1 MTFKVDTISINRIYL
16 DNNNPRHD
24 PIESEPDIIK
34 HLIAKEDVK
43 ALARHIAEMGTT
55 SPLDRMGVIPHEK
68 VNGAYITAEGNRR
81 LCALK
86 LLADPDKAVIEAD
99 KKYFRQ
105 LRKQMGGAFTEIE
118 AVVFDNDAHARPWV
132 ELRHEG
138 VQGGVGTKPWDSGQK
153 ARHSAKGSG
162 TNPNIQADSL
172 VRYAVSRGLITEE
185 QREQLSITTLTRF
198 LSNPVFRETLGLVDN
213 RSLNINVPVDQFEKA
228 LTRFL
233 RDALHPQTDV
243 HSRTTAQERK
253 AYAQSLR
260 EGGIAPTTRT
270 TQPMELSIERP
281 SKAEKPAK
289 TAVKAA
295 RNNRSPDDRRTVV
308 PSNFRANIR
317 NKTLKRL
324 YDELKLLDAEDFPFA
339 TNYLFR
345 SVVEQVVTLYVRKA
359 GVQPI
364 PKDLHLKILAAE
376 KQLSQGSTVPR
387 NQLKNLR
394 TMASSADS
402 ASSADTLGHGV
413 HGGAVPK
420 RIELVRAWD
429 DIEDAIRVMIEA
441 L

>member
-24 PIESEPDIIK
+24 PIESEPEIIK

-43 ALARHIAEMGTT
+43 ALARHISEMGTT
-55 SPLDRMGVIPHEK
+55 SPLDRMGVIPHGK

-86 LLADPDKAVIEAD
+86 LLADPDKAALEAD

-105 LRKQMGGAFTEIE
+105 LKMEMGEAFTEIE

-138 VQGGVGTKPWDSGQK
+138 VQGGVGTKPWDAGQK
-153 ARHSAKGSG
+153 ARHSAKGTG
-162 TNPNIQADSL
+162 TNPNIQADLL
-172 VRYAVSRGLITEE
+172 VRYALSRGLITEE

-198 LSNPVFRETLGLVDN
+198 LSNPVFRETVGLVDN

-228 LTRFL
+228 VTRFL
-233 RDALHPQTDV
+233 RDALLPETNV

-260 EGGIAPTTRT
+260 QGGIAPTART
-270 TQPMELSIERP
+270 SQPMELAIDQP
-281 SKAEKPAK
+281 AKAEKPAR
-289 TAVKAA
+289 TAVRK
-295 RNNRSPDDRRTVV
+295 RDNRSPDDRRTVV
-308 PSNFRANIR
+308 PSDFRATIR

-345 SVVEQVVTLYVRKA
+345 SVVEQVVTLYLRKS
-359 GVQPI
+359 GVHPI
-364 PKDLHLKILAAE
+364 PRDLHLKIQAAE
-376 KQLSQGSTVPR
+376 KQLGQGNSVHR
-387 NQLKNLR
+387 NQLKNMR
-394 TMASSADS
+394 TMASSMDS

-429 DIEDAIRVMIEA
+429 DIEDAIRAMIEA